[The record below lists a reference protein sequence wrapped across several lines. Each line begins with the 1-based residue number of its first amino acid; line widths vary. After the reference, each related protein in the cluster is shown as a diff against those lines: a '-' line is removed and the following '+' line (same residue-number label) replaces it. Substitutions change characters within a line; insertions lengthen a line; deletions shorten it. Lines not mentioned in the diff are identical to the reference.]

1 MVASI
6 MTILTKKEIVL
17 IYSDIHNMLIR
28 KMKKIKKEYDIV
40 NLKNLA
46 LTWVF
51 VLAMETFSQHNF
63 IWN

>member
-1 MVASI
+1 

-40 NLKNLA
+40 NFKNLA
-46 LTWVF
+46 LTWVLF
-51 VLAMETFSQHNF
+51 
-63 IWN
+63 